1 MASGTENGKIML
13 SPYNIIPEKNPK
25 MLEFHKKSIT
35 SLIIAKKEYLVCCG
49 EDLLITVWLLPFNI
63 LKHEIK
69 LNSDIG
75 YVIEE
80 IGCFKEMAYLRSLE
94 GNIIEIN
101 TH

>member
-1 MASGTENGKIML
+1 M
-13 SPYNIIPEKNPK
+13 
-25 MLEFHKKSIT
+25 
-35 SLIIAKKEYLVCCG
+35 
-49 EDLLITVWLLPFNI
+49 WLLPFNI

-69 LNSDIG
+69 LNNDVG
-75 YVIEE
+75 YVVEE